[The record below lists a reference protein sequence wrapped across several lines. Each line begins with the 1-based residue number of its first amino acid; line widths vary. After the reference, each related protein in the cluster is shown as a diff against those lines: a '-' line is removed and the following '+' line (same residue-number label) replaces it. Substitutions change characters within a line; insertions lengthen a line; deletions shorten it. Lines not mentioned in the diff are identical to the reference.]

1 MNKSSMNKQFRRGVT
16 LRAWVAVGL
25 AVALCLVCMSILN
38 ALVPN
43 GKSGA
48 PSPGDVD
55 AFGSMSDMKPV
66 SGTFGALS
74 FSSMDGAPVAM
85 SDYLGRPM
93 LVEIW
98 ATWCGPCVK
107 ARKVLHD
114 LADEADV
121 HASLIALS
129 VDRGGADVVSRFL
142 EKKNEPASPW
152 LDLMADDP
160 GFRGVIGP
168 HDTQSTIPKLIF
180 VSAEGR
186 VVDIEYGIPNPKW
199 VLNRLK
205 ALASVRTS
213 G

>member
-1 MNKSSMNKQFRRGVT
+1 MNKQFRRGAAAK
-16 LRAWVAVGL
+16 AWL
-25 AVALCLVCMSILN
+25 AVVLAIAFCVACVSILN
-38 ALVPN
+38 ALVSKRTNQPL
-43 GKSGA
+43 
-48 PSPGDVD
+48 PGRGD

-66 SGTFGALS
+66 VGTFGDLT
-74 FSSMDGAPVAM
+74 FSGMNGAPVAM
-85 SDYLGRPM
+85 ADFLGRPL

-107 ARKVLHD
+107 ARKVLHG
-114 LADEADV
+114 LADEADAYA
-121 HASLIALS
+121 HLIALS
-129 VDRGGADVVSRFL
+129 VDRGGTDVVSRFL
-142 EKKNEPASPW
+142 ENKNEPPSPW

-160 GFRGVIGP
+160 KFRGVIGP

-205 ALASVRTS
+205 ALASVRAP